1 MRCRMLLLL
10 LAVAAV
16 ALSLTRS
23 AQAGRPRVNHE
34 AMGRQTFTSPQVN
47 PIAVSPDGKLVLV
60 AATTSSLVDVI
71 DTAQGRV
78 TRRIHVGID
87 PVSISFKPDGSE
99 AWVSNHVSDSVSV
112 IDTTFGSPSYLGV
125 VETVQDVDANGVTL
139 FDEPVGIAFSGDG
152 SEAYI
157 ALSSRNDVAIVNT
170 SSYAVTGRV
179 HVTNQEPRAIAVKG
193 DRLFVLAFES
203 GNKSQLSACETL
215 GDDSECTLD
224 ISNLL
229 EFVTANPN
237 IPSGTKNIIID
248 DDAGYP
254 DRDLFVWNISGG
266 LSDGAA
272 PLDVV
277 EGLGTLLYGLV
288 VGNQSD
294 TVFVTQTEARNADN
308 GDHLD
313 VLATLQN
320 RIFLNRM
327 SEVDC
332 TGPAGNPCGTV
343 TLHELEPAPG
353 SPVTLPLATPYGI
366 VIDGNDNVVVATA
379 AASSRIFSWDVDN
392 SSGPGKVLDS
402 ADLGSIPRGIALH
415 GNTAYVLNTLSNK
428 VSTVT
433 VDTNPASGTF
443 GALSWDPAD
452 DITVGADPTPGAVR
466 LGRIAFN
473 DANASSTG
481 TFSCASCHPDGNTD
495 QLLWR
500 IGGDCSLAGCE
511 PGDEPRT
518 TMPVRGLRDSVP
530 LHWDGALGDPF
541 DSINGSGATDPG
553 PPNPS
558 VTAEGDVC
566 SLTNQEH
573 CFRHLIEAS
582 LMGVMCD
589 QSNCVDPGPSGEKG
603 LLDDTERANMA
614 TFLESVSYPPARSRA
629 WDDVPSAGA
638 LAGFQDFFMDNP
650 EGRGSFLSGA
660 ANIND
665 PETCA
670 DSTGGCH
677 ALPLGV
683 DSNSSTLGNFDVP
696 TMRGMTDRY
705 FQFSVG
711 LTNTQEMLVG
721 MNDGIDVG
729 AFVGFPP
736 GIISSIAQPFGT
748 WTEDIGFEETFT
760 FGVAF
765 AVFDAVYGGT
775 AQNNFQLFEEASTGY
790 SGALGRQ
797 VTINS
802 ATAAG
807 APSSEADDLLA
818 PLEVA
823 DERGLVNLRGQGQ
836 RDLGGGNFAPI
847 LISYDPDSNPTDPYR
862 VGSAR
867 LSRADMMTEALAGD
881 LVATLT
887 AQLRSDVS
895 EATPMPLLSVP
906 GASCGTP
913 NLPNTTSSDPRL
925 PLLSGGNLSMA
936 LESKY
941 VTGADEVYLD
951 GAPAGAGSG
960 VVVTGS
966 TPVCSDAITPDEISV
981 TLASLPSDGPHVI
994 QIRSGGLL
1002 SNELPICV
1010 NQCAMP

>member
-1 MRCRMLLLL
+1 MRCRTLSLL

-16 ALSLTRS
+16 ALSLPQS
-23 AQAGRPRVNHE
+23 AEAGRPRVNHE

-47 PIAVSPDGKLVLV
+47 PIAVSPDGTLVLV

-78 TRRIHVGID
+78 IRRIHVGID

-112 IDTTFGSPSYLGV
+112 IDTTSGSPGYLAV
-125 VETVQDVDANGVTL
+125 VETVQDVDPAGVTL

-152 SEAYI
+152 SQAYV
-157 ALSSRNDVAIVNT
+157 ALSSRNDVAIVNAGT
-170 SSYAVTGRV
+170 YTVTGRV

-193 DRLFVLAFES
+193 DRLYVLAFES

-215 GDDSECTLD
+215 GDDTECTLD

-229 EFVTANPN
+229 EFVTTNPN

-248 DDAGYP
+248 NDASYP

-266 LSDGAA
+266 LSDGAV

-308 GDHLD
+308 GSHLD

-320 RIFLNRM
+320 RIFFNRM

-332 TGPAGNPCGTV
+332 TGPASNPCGAV

-353 SPVTLPLATPYGI
+353 SPVGLPLATPYGI
-366 VIDGNDNVVVATA
+366 VIDADDNLVVATA
-379 AASSRIFSWDVDN
+379 AASSRIFSWDVN
-392 SSGPGKVLDS
+392 NGAGPGKVLGS

-443 GALSWDPAD
+443 GDLSWNPVD
-452 DITVGADPTPGAVR
+452 DITVGADPTPDPVR

-473 DANASSTG
+473 DANASNTG

-500 IGGDCSLAGCE
+500 IGGDCSAAGC
-511 PGDEPRT
+511 PAGDEPRT
-518 TMPVRGLRDSVP
+518 TMPVRGLRDTVP

-541 DSINGSGATDPG
+541 GGPDGSGATG
-553 PPNPS
+553 LPPS
-558 VTAEGDVC
+558 QTSDGDTC
-566 SLTNQEH
+566 TLTNQVH
-573 CFRHLIEAS
+573 CFRHLVEGALS
-582 LMGVMCD
+582 GVMCD
-589 QSNCVDPGPSGEKG
+589 QNPSCAVGSSGEAG
-603 LLDDTERANMA
+603 QLDDTERGNMA
-614 TFLESVSYPPARSRA
+614 VFLENVAYPPARSRA
-629 WDDVPSAGA
+629 WDDVPSAGSI
-638 LAGFQDFFMDNP
+638 AGFQDFFMDNP
-650 EGRGSFLSGA
+650 ENRGSFLSSA

-670 DSTGGCH
+670 DSTAGCH
-677 ALPLGV
+677 TLPLGV

-721 MNDGIDVG
+721 MNDGIDIG
-729 AFVGFPP
+729 PFVGFPP
-736 GIISSIAQPFGT
+736 GLISSIAQPFGT

-823 DERGLVNLRGQGQ
+823 DERGLVNLRGQGV
-836 RDLGGGNFAPI
+836 RDLGGDNFAPI
-847 LISYDPDSNPTDPYR
+847 LISYDPDSNPTDPYK
-862 VGSAR
+862 VGGAR

-913 NLPNTTSSDPRL
+913 NLPNTTGSDPRL

-951 GAPAGAGSG
+951 GAPAGVGSG
-960 VVVTGS
+960 IVVTGS
-966 TPVCSDAITPDEISV
+966 TPVCSDAITPDEITV
-981 TLASLPSDGPHVI
+981 TLAALPSDGPHVI
-994 QIRSGGLL
+994 QIRTGGLL